1 MDLQKEIADLI
12 SGLCGADETCDGKD
26 CRECLPVLVI
36 ASQVLAL
43 PPIEAGLKAI
53 DNGWNAKVDLEAELP
68 EITKKKLKIK
78 DHLARGSLLY
88 TFKEDAS
95 LTRVDSSY
103 LDGYSDGWEDC
114 REKAQRDGFRQ
125 VVEVKDD

>member
-12 SGLCGADETCDGKD
+12 SGLCEAAETCDGKD

-43 PPIEAGLKAI
+43 PPIEAGLKAV
-53 DNGWNAKVDLEAELP
+53 DNGWNAKVDLEAKLP
-68 EITKKKLKIK
+68 ETTREKLKIK
-78 DHLARGSLLY
+78 
-88 TFKEDAS
+88 EDAR

-103 LDGYSDGWEDC
+103 FDGYSDGWEDC